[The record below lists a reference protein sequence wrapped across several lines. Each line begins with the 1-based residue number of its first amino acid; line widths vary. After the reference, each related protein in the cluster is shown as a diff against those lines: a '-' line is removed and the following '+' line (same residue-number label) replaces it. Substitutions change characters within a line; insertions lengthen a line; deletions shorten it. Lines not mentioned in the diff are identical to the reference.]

1 VRASS
6 RRIVAAVLLL
16 GMLPLA
22 GCRFTTRKLPKPI
35 LPSTVQTVPSQQLV
49 DKMNERWD
57 ALKSLRADV
66 QIQFTQTKIQE
77 EVAKDYTSFPAIILL
92 RKPGDLRVVGFVPVV
107 RTRMFDM
114 VSNGADFTLYLPTR
128 DLAYEGPNSLTHK
141 SPNTIEN
148 MRPGFFMDSLIVRS
162 MAPQDEYMVTADT
175 DTVEDVKRKHL
186 LLIPEYILSIMRRK
200 PNSQELQPIRVVHFH
215 RDDLMPYQQELYDDQ
230 GNLETEVTYG
240 RYVEY
245 GINLFPSTVTIKR
258 PLEGFQAV
266 LTVQRVSEN
275 VDLKDDQFQLQIPED
290 TKVQHLQ

>member
-1 VRASS
+1 MRASS